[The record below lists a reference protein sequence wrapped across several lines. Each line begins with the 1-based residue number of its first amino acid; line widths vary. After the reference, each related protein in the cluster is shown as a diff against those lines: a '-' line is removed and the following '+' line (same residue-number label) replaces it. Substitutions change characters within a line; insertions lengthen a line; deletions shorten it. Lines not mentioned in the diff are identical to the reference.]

1 MFPMKES
8 HPIRTLLGLTQE
20 QIAMMLG
27 ISRAHWAM
35 YELGKRDLPLQPKER
50 LAEMLQFLKTLEGTE
65 KQLRAKENKA
75 ELEQAA
81 RMLLENEYQRLTLE
95 KKLAAAEEK
104 RSAQIRLSLLTDYL
118 KTRAAKKIGTAEFTL
133 PSRRTADDNK
143 PVNDALLVE
152 YRHQMALLNYEKKLL
167 ESKLKK

>member
-1 MFPMKES
+1 MKEA

-27 ISRAHWAM
+27 ISRAHWGM
-35 YELGKRDLPLQPKER
+35 YELGKRDLPLGPKER
-50 LAEMLQFLKTLEGTE
+50 LAEMLLFLRTIEGTE
-65 KQLRAKENKA
+65 KKLREPESKA

-81 RMLLENEYQRLTLE
+81 RLLRENEYQRLTLE

-104 RSAQIRLSLLTDYL
+104 RNAQIRLSLLTDFL
-118 KTRAAKKIGTAEFTL
+118 ETRAAKKAGTAGFTL
-133 PSRRTADDNK
+133 PPKRKADNNK

>member
-1 MFPMKES
+1 MKES

-27 ISRAHWAM
+27 ISRAHWGM
-35 YELGKRDLPLQPKER
+35 YELGKRDLPLGPKER
-50 LAEMLQFLKTLEGTE
+50 LAEMLLFLKTIEGTE
-65 KQLRAKENKA
+65 NRLRAPENKS

-81 RMLLENEYQRLTLE
+81 RLLRENEYQRLTLE

-104 RSAQIRLSLLTDYL
+104 RSAQIRLSLLTDFL
-118 KTRAAKKIGTAEFTL
+118 ETRAAKKGGEAGFTL
-133 PSRRTADDNK
+133 PHKRKTDSKK
-143 PVNDALLVE
+143 PDHDTLLVE
-152 YRHQMALLNYEKKLL
+152 YRHQMALLNFEKKLL